1 MTKFY
6 FVFFYINILLY
17 CTIFFKKRTLNI
29 RYKNQQGGLSKS
41 FFIDKTPP
49 IPPPY
54 CDIAL
59 FLRAI
64 ILIFPR
70 PQVPRC
76 QPSVLFAKN
85 STKNSVKDITFNYK
99 INNYYRH
106 NQHGYLGS
114 HAQQRR
120 YLFYIYKKY
129 YQFPKSSL
137 LSTPHAPPAVLK
149 QSLYKREILQ

>member
-1 MTKFY
+1 MP
-6 FVFFYINILLY
+6 
-17 CTIFFKKRTLNI
+17 
-29 RYKNQQGGLSKS
+29 KS

-59 FLRAI
+59 ILRTI
-64 ILIFPR
+64 NLIFTR
-70 PQVPRC
+70 TQRPRC
-76 QPSVLFAKN
+76 PPPGSFHENFTRKIGLKTLLLTTKFY
-85 STKNSVKDITFNYK
+85 TKNRVKDITFNYK
-99 INNYYRH
+99 INNYCRH

-129 YQFPKSSL
+129 YQFPRSSL

-149 QSLYKREILQ
+149 QSLYKRECNVM